1 MCVMCMWVIE
11 GQLNLTRVSGAGGS
25 GFPGQGATALAI
37 GTPKPGGALAQRPH
51 FLKRAESSES

>member
-11 GQLNLTRVSGAGGS
+11 GQLDLTRVSGAGGS
-25 GFPGQGATALAI
+25 GSPGQGATALAI

-51 FLKRAESSES
+51 YLEVGGEQ